1 MLMINF
7 DDKVFLLLI
16 INFVLLIETCSTPSE
31 TEFRKVYSDWCHQ
44 FEKYKSDMKRWQL
57 RQSVSLD

>member
-1 MLMINF
+1 MIRF
-7 DDKVFLLLI
+7 FPLLI
-16 INFVLLIETCSTPSE
+16 INFVLSIETCSTPSE

-57 RQSVSLD
+57 RQSVIKRFICL